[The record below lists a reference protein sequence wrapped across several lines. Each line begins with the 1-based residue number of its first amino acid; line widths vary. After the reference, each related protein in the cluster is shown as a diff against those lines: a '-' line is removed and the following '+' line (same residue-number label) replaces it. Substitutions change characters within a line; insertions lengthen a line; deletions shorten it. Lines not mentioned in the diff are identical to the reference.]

1 MRCIIVDDE
10 YGSRESLKGLLQ
22 LYFPQVDV
30 LAVCRNNHE
39 AVEAI
44 QRLRPQLVF
53 LDVRMQH
60 ETGFDLLV
68 GLPEIFFEIIFVTAY
83 AEYALQAIKF
93 SALDYLLKPIQVDDL
108 KKAIAKAERR
118 FRQLSLPGT
127 PLPGERW
134 VTAAELDDFIYATAH
149 SLRGPLATL
158 KGLINLLKL
167 PGSFD
172 KDFIVDKMAFYA
184 DRLDERLYK
193 MIYLAESDKLLE
205 VEDDIASLQAIL
217 DEFQRDEFAE
227 EALLSVVVNMP
238 EPAATIWLRHGNLVL
253 QSVRNVRAFLLRV
266 GAEAASVT
274 LQVSQGDGLLAFDF
288 AAPGGTLDQDK
299 VRKIDRANVGY
310 TEILGDPDYTEI
322 YSAKKIVSRLQGF
335 MRTSSDQGYIHVWI
349 SIPLASR
356 P

>member
-10 YGSRESLKGLLQ
+10 DGSREALKGLLQ
-22 LYFPQVDV
+22 LYFSQVEV
-30 LAVCRNNHE
+30 LAICQNNHD
-39 AVEAI
+39 AAEAI

-60 ETGFDLLV
+60 ETGFDLLK

-83 AEYALQAIKF
+83 AEYALEAIKY

-108 KKAIAKAERR
+108 KKAIVRAERR
-118 FRQLSLPGT
+118 FRLLTQSGM

-134 VTAAELDDFIYATAH
+134 VSAAELDDFIYATAH

-167 PGSFD
+167 PGTFD
-172 KDFIVDKMAFYA
+172 KDFIVGKMAFYA

-205 VEDDIASLQAIL
+205 VEGEASSLQEVL
-217 DEFQRDEFAE
+217 DKFQQDEYA
-227 EALLSVVVNMP
+227 ADAVLSVVVNMA
-238 EPAATIWLRHGNLVL
+238 EPAGTVWLKHGNLVL
-253 QSVRNVRAFLLRV
+253 QTLRNVRGFLLRV
-266 GAEAASVT
+266 GAEAVSVT
-274 LQVSQGDGLLAFDF
+274 LRVSQGDGLLAFDF
-288 AAPGGTLDQDK
+288 SALGGALDQEKIRK
-299 VRKIDRANVGY
+299 VDRAHVGY
-310 TEILGDPDYTEI
+310 TEILSDPDYTEI
-322 YSAKKIVSRLQGF
+322 YSAKKIISRLQGY

-349 SIPLASR
+349 SMPLAS
-356 P
+356 